1 MGLRARIRD
10 QLNWSSGNPQGTW
23 KKDAEADVQAS
34 SPRGIQRFPDF
45 LGIERHVN
53 VVNAVFP

>member
-53 VVNAVFP
+53 V